1 MMKNRKRIAI
11 AIGGVVLVGI
21 ICVVFLLP
29 KLNFDVSSVA
39 GNPSQ
44 VITSEEDMREML
56 LEYADYGL
64 TYDADTKTFYYDG
77 QLVKK
82 IDDGKHY
89 YHTNSKGAVKISV
102 SRDSDGKITNL
113 NVK

>member
-21 ICVVFLLP
+21 ICAVFLLP

-39 GNPSQ
+39 GDSSQ
-44 VITSEEDMREML
+44 TITSENDLRVLL
-56 LEYADYGL
+56 LEYADHGL
-64 TYDADTKTFYYDG
+64 TYEADTQTFYYDG

-82 IDDGKHY
+82 IVDSAYAHSNSDG
-89 YHTNSKGAVKISV
+89 TVQVTV
-102 SRDSDGKITNL
+102 SRDSDGKITSL
-113 NVK
+113 KVK